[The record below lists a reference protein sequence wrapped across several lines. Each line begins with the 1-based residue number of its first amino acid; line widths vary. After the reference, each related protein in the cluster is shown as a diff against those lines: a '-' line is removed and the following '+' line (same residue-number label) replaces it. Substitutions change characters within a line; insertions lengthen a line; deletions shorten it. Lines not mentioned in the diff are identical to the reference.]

1 MSIEELKSVVSQ
13 LSASEISR
21 FEWWFKEFLAA
32 EWERLAGRPSP
43 PECDR
48 LSQSNF
54 VSSHQRGILTSQ

>member
-1 MSIEELKSVVSQ
+1 MSIEELKSVVSR

-32 EWERLAGRPSP
+32 EWERLAGRHSPS
-43 PECDR
+43 EGDR

-54 VSSHQRGILTSQ
+54 VPSHQRGVLTS

>member
-43 PECDR
+43 PEGDR